1 MNSCK
6 TWQNEAKRKRLW
18 NTYHFY
24 KTLET
29 FSPIPVNY
37 CLDFENSVE
46 LLDVI
51 IVIVMDRAMI
61 LPGNLVSIDSSFQAM
76 YGLFLMNISY
86 LAFHS

>member
-1 MNSCK
+1 MKPREKDYEIHIISIRP
-6 TWQNEAKRKRLW
+6 WRPFHQYL
-18 NTYHFY
+18 
-24 KTLET
+24 
-29 FSPIPVNY
+29 IVVNY